1 MVKRPAQGSPED
13 MSQTPKKPGEVII
26 PSHAWVSRL
35 PVSLACVGF
44 VFLAAAAASSRAG
57 FLAQDSSQE
66 MAQHQSQ
73 RLRVQRRR
81 GRQRKRS

>member
-1 MVKRPAQGSPED
+1 MKRPAQGSPED

-26 PSHAWVSRL
+26 PSHAWLSRL

-44 VFLAAAAASSRAG
+44 VFLAAAAAASGRAG

-81 GRQRKRS
+81 GRQR